1 MESVKIYYDYN
12 NNLKCFD
19 IFNFSPS
26 VANMDGWNVLACEG
40 LLLFYLFN
48 NLLFFLKDMV
58 MPMSSN
64 GI

>member
-40 LLLFYLFN
+40 E
-48 NLLFFLKDMV
+48 FFIK
-58 MPMSSN
+58 N
-64 GI
+64 